1 MKDLKH
7 IKRFNESDENLNI
20 SDVRSSKINE
30 LFGGQMKDSIVPMI
44 DRVIN
49 KLETI
54 KDEMTD
60 NKRGTYN
67 REDMI
72 KIEFIDG
79 LIQGKDMKLLLKSY
93 EEQMKHRFH

>member
-7 IKRFNESDENLNI
+7 IRRFNESEENLNI

-30 LFGGQMKDSIVPMI
+30 LFGGNRKDDI
-44 DRVIN
+44 
-49 KLETI
+49 ETTI
-54 KDEMTD
+54 KSITD
-60 NKRGTYN
+60 RLDIIKNDVVYS

-79 LIQGKDMKLLLKSY
+79 LLKGKDMELLLKSY
-93 EEQMKHRFH
+93 KLQMKNRFH

>member
-1 MKDLKH
+1 MEGKKH
-7 IKRFNESDENLNI
+7 IQNFNEHQENLNI

-30 LFGGQMKDSIVPMI
+30 LFGGNRKDTIEPMI
-44 DRVIN
+44 ESIID

-54 KDEMTD
+54 KNDVVYD
-60 NKRGTYN
+60 

-79 LIQGKDMKLLLKSY
+79 LLKGKDMELLLKSY
-93 EEQMKHRFH
+93 KLQMENIFH

>member
-1 MKDLKH
+1 MGL
-7 IKRFNESDENLNI
+7 ISASENLNI

-30 LFGGQMKDSIVPMI
+30 LFGGQMKDSIVPII

-60 NKRGTYN
+60 SKRGTYN

-79 LIQGKDMKLLLKSY
+79 LLQGKDMKLLLKSY

>member
-1 MKDLKH
+1 MKDKRH
-7 IKRFNESDENLNI
+7 IKSFNEATENLNI

-30 LFGGQMKDSIVPMI
+30 LFGGDRKDTIEPIIESII
-44 DRVIN
+44 D

-54 KDEMTD
+54 KNDVVYD
-60 NKRGTYN
+60 

-79 LIQGKDMKLLLKSY
+79 LLKGKDMELLLKSY
-93 EEQMKHRFH
+93 KLQMENRFH

>member
-1 MKDLKH
+1 
-7 IKRFNESDENLNI
+7 
-20 SDVRSSKINE
+20 
-30 LFGGQMKDSIVPMI
+30 
-44 DRVIN
+44 
-49 KLETI
+49 
-54 KDEMTD
+54 MTD

>member
-7 IKRFNESDENLNI
+7 IKRFNESEENLNI

-30 LFGGQMKDSIVPMI
+30 LFGGDRKDTIEPIIESII
-44 DRVIN
+44 D

-54 KDEMTD
+54 KNDVVYD
-60 NKRGTYN
+60 

-79 LIQGKDMKLLLKSY
+79 LLKGKDMELLLKSY
-93 EEQMKHRFH
+93 KLQMENRFH